1 MDTRSKQVAEVLKL
15 YVDTVQNLQFKSEKI
30 PVLKNMYRCIL
41 EETDF
46 VMSATRFREVLLK
59 KTEEFLYDIDNI
71 DDNEFKTLANQVL
84 NKYKF
89 TYDEDDGIDDDHEI
103 EEEHYDHSGEI

>member
-1 MDTRSKQVAEVLKL
+1 MDTKFKQVAEVLKS
-15 YVDTVQNLQFKSEKI
+15 YIDTLTTLQFKCEKL
-30 PVLKNMYRCIL
+30 PVIKNMYRYIL

-46 VMSATRFREVLLK
+46 VMNATRFRESLLK
-59 KTEEFLYDIDNI
+59 KTGEFLYGVDNV
-71 DDNEFKTLANQVL
+71 DDNEFRTLARQIL

-89 TYDEDDGIDDDHEI
+89 TYEEDDEIDDDHEI

>member
-1 MDTRSKQVAEVLKL
+1 MDTHIKQVAEVLRM
-15 YVDTVQNLQFKSEKI
+15 YVDTVRNLQFKSEKM
-30 PVLKNMYRCIL
+30 PVLKNMYRYIL
-41 EETDF
+41 EETEF
-46 VMSATRFREVLLK
+46 IMSATRFREVLLK

-71 DDNEFKTLANQVL
+71 DDNEFKSLASQVL

-89 TYDEDDGIDDDHEI
+89 TYEEDDGIDDDHEI